1 LYDASLIA
9 PLGIYV
15 DKIGSRVT
23 TVAQRTS
30 LEHTGSTYQKR
41 KQRYVASPFSKFT
54 HPFMFI
60 LAMETSGGSAGMSD
74 LCSTYQTILTGI
86 AHPPEEGS
94 QRKEEAKG
102 YVGPE
107 STVTDNNR

>member
-1 LYDASLIA
+1 
-9 PLGIYV
+9 
-15 DKIGSRVT
+15 
-23 TVAQRTS
+23 
-30 LEHTGSTYQKR
+30 
-41 KQRYVASPFSKFT
+41 
-54 HPFMFI
+54 
-60 LAMETSGGSAGMSD
+60 METSGGSAGMSD